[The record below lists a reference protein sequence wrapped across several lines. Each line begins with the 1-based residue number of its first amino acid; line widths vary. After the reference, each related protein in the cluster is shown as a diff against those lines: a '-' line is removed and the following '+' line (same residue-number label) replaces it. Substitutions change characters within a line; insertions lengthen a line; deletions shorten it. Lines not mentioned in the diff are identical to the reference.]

1 MAPGRPAPHLLL
13 FACGSHP
20 AVAFDKG
27 KVAVN
32 MRIALWAS
40 AVFTAMTLSALYIG
54 PGVGVEA
61 NCVTLQT
68 CGKTL
73 MVALKDILLSAHL
86 IVNSRL
92 PMARVSGGDALFTAP
107 L

>member
-1 MAPGRPAPHLLL
+1 
-13 FACGSHP
+13 
-20 AVAFDKG
+20 
-27 KVAVN
+27 

-40 AVFTAMTLSALYIG
+40 VVCTVMTLSTLYIG

-73 MVALKDILLSAHL
+73 MVTLRDIMLSAQLTMHSHL
-86 IVNSRL
+86 QG
-92 PMARVSGGDALFTAP
+92 PRVSGGHGLFAS
-107 L
+107 LF